1 MVDFCGLSIGSISP
15 PTCSSG
21 GSAVVV
27 VVVVVEIEEVILL
40 GAGADRGL
48 SADAGP
54 DALAL

>member
-1 MVDFCGLSIGSISP
+1 M
-15 PTCSSG
+15 
-21 GSAVVV
+21 V

-54 DALAL
+54 DALAIGL